1 MIPLVLEVN
10 GIRKDLWEIM
20 EPGGSYGSSIEEKI
34 AYAQKRGM
42 FPSEVKLTSETYCRD
57 AERTANYELENIT
70 NVNAKA
76 KPEFTW
82 SLIKAIYVRR
92 LLNFLG
98 FTYDYKDVNGDIQ
111 PQSATTIKVTYMDF
125 NGTRT
130 INAYLGATIEGT
142 LKEIVT
148 QEYDEQSASMV
159 IVRTQYWE
167 DFRIAFPER

>member
-20 EPGGSYGSSIEEKI
+20 EPKNSYGSTIEEKI

-82 SLIKAIYVRR
+82 SLIKATYVRR

-98 FTYDYKDVNGDIQ
+98 FTYNYKDINDDVQ
-111 PQSATTIKVTYMDF
+111 PQLATTIKVTYMDF

-142 LKEIVT
+142 LKELVT
-148 QEYDEQSASMV
+148 QEYDEQNKVM
-159 IVRTQYWE
+159 INVRTQYWE